1 MKNNTKFNHFAIFS
15 ITLDVVYIVSQ
26 VSLICFAM
34 HTAITNVQ
42 LRSERV
48 GGIANNYKIL
58 TK

>member
-48 GGIANNYKIL
+48 GGIYANYK
-58 TK
+58 